1 MNLVIVESPTKAR
14 TISKF
19 LSKKYK
25 VLASQGHLIDLPR
38 SKLGVDIDNNFEPNY
53 ITIRGK
59 GKLLK
64 ELRDAGK
71 KADKIFLAAD
81 PDREGEAIC
90 WHIGRAL
97 KLDLDQPCRV
107 EFNEITKDAVKAAFQ
122 NPRLLDVNRVDAQ
135 QARRVLDRLVGYQ
148 ISPLLWRKIRSGLSA
163 GRVQSVAV
171 RLICEREE
179 EIDNFKAE
187 EYWTLE
193 ALLEED
199 KSNKQFQAVLDRYKK
214 KKIGLKNKE
223 EAEHAKAALKD
234 EEFIIDK
241 IIRTKRKRRPGAPFT
256 TSSLQQ
262 EASSK
267 LGFTSRKTMSIAQQL
282 YEGINV
288 GGGETVGLVTYIRTD
303 STKISVQA
311 QQESRELISSK
322 FGADYLPDKPP
333 QYKSRKGAQEAHEAI
348 RPTSAEREP
357 DLIKNYLSSDQI
369 RLYKLIWNRFIAS
382 QMAPAQYDQ
391 VRVSV
396 TAGDYT
402 LKATGSTLLF
412 PGFLVLYKSDDDD
425 SDTILPEMEEG
436 QKLNLIDLIDEQH
449 FTQPPPR
456 FNEASLI
463 KTLEEKGIGRPS
475 TYSPII
481 ETIQSRGYVQKE
493 KKVFFP
499 TELGCLVIDLMK
511 TYFPEVINIDFTAD
525 LERQLDEIEVGQL
538 EWLKVIRE
546 FYDGYFKERLKV
558 ADEKIEKVE
567 MVPEISDETCP
578 ICGEHLVYK
587 HGRFGRFLACPS
599 YPDCKYTKKVNK
611 ETGVSCPI
619 EGCEGTVVERRS
631 KKGRVFYGCSNYPEC
646 NFSMWNKP
654 LREPCPK
661 CGSMMAE
668 HWKGRNKYGRCTSKG
683 CDYEKQFSENQLSA
697 KS

>member
-38 SKLGVDIDNNFEPNY
+38 SKLGVDIDNNFEPSY

-64 ELRDAGK
+64 ELKDAAK
-71 KADKIFLAAD
+71 KADQVFLAAD

-97 KLDLDQPCRV
+97 KLDPDQPCRV
-107 EFNEITKDAVKAAFQ
+107 EFNEITKDAVKDAFK
-122 NPRLLDVNRVDAQ
+122 NPRMIDANRVDAQ

-179 EIDNFKAE
+179 EIDNFKSE
-187 EYWTLE
+187 EYWSLE
-193 ALLEED
+193 ALLEEG
-199 KSNKQFQAVLDRYKK
+199 KTNKQFKAALDRYKR
-214 KKIGLKNKE
+214 KKIELKNE
-223 EAEHAKAALKD
+223 EETESVKAALKD
-234 EEFIIDK
+234 EQFIIDK
-241 IIRTKRKRRPGAPFT
+241 VIRTKRKRRPGAPFT

-303 STKISVQA
+303 STKISAQA
-311 QQESRELISSK
+311 QGEARELISAK
-322 FGADYLPDKPP
+322 YGPEYLPDKPP

-348 RPTSAEREP
+348 RPTSPEREP
-357 DLIKNYLSSDQI
+357 DLIKNYLSPEQN
-369 RLYKLIWNRFIAS
+369 RLYKLIWNRFMAS

-396 TAGDYT
+396 AAGDYT
-402 LKATGSTLLF
+402 LKASGSTLLF
-412 PGFLVLYKSDDDD
+412 PGYLLVYKSDDDD
-425 SDTILPEMEEG
+425 KDTILPEMEEG
-436 QKLNLIDLIDEQH
+436 QMLKMIELIGDQH

-481 ETIQSRGYVQKE
+481 ETIQSRGYVKKE
-493 KKVFFP
+493 KKAFFP
-499 TELGCLVIDLMK
+499 TELGCLVVDMMK
-511 TYFPEVINIDFTAD
+511 NYFPEVINIDFTAG
-525 LERQLDEIEVGQL
+525 LERQLDEIEVGRL

-567 MVPEISDETCP
+567 LLPEISDEACP
-578 ICGEHLVYK
+578 NCGEQLVYK

-599 YPDCKYTKKVNK
+599 YPDCKFTKKVNK
-611 ETGVSCPI
+611 ETGVKCPV
-619 EGCEGTVVERRS
+619 EGCDGTIVERRS

-646 NFSMWNKP
+646 TFSMWNKP

-668 HWKGRNKYGRCTSKG
+668 HWKGRNKSGRCTDKECG
-683 CDYEKQFSENQLSA
+683 YEKQFTDSRVSVEG
-697 KS
+697 

>member
-64 ELRDAGK
+64 ELRDASK

-107 EFNEITKDAVKAAFQ
+107 EFNEITKDAIKEAFK
-122 NPRLLDVNRVDAQ
+122 NPRMLDTNRVDAQ

-179 EIDNFKAE
+179 EIDNFKSE

-199 KSNKQFQAVLDRYKK
+199 KSNKQFQAALDRHKK
-214 KKIGLKNKE
+214 KKIELKNKE
-223 EAEHAKAALKD
+223 EAEHVKEALKD

-282 YEGINV
+282 YEGIKV

-303 STKISVQA
+303 STKISAQA
-311 QQESRELISSK
+311 QEESREMISAK
-322 FGADYLPDKPP
+322 FGADYLPAKPP

-357 DLIKNYLSSDQI
+357 ELIKNYLSSDQI

-402 LKATGSTLLF
+402 LKASGSTLLF

-425 SDTILPEMEEG
+425 KDTILPEMEEG
-436 QKLNLIDLIDEQH
+436 QKLNLLELIDGQH

-493 KKVFFP
+493 KKAFFP

-511 TYFPEVINIDFTAD
+511 TYFPEVINIDFTAG
-525 LERQLDEIEVGQL
+525 LERQLDEIEIGRL

-567 MVPEISDETCP
+567 IAPEISDETCP
-578 ICGEHLVYK
+578 NCEKQLVYK

-599 YPDCKYTKKVNK
+599 YPDCKFTKKVNK

-619 EGCEGTVVERRS
+619 EGCDGKVVERRS

-668 HWKGRNKYGRCTSKG
+668 HWKGRKKSGRCTSKD
-683 CDYEKQFSENQLSA
+683 CEYEKQFSESQVSA
-697 KS
+697 KN